1 LTSPPFTDNIHTEW
15 GFYDGQVSPTLLPMK
30 LFRKR
35 KFETTLLI
43 KIDPEIKRAF
53 KARVAMNGDVMSEV
67 VREAIHN
74 YLQ

>member
-1 LTSPPFTDNIHTEW
+1 
-15 GFYDGQVSPTLLPMK
+15 MK